1 MVQHIHGIV
10 LARSRRRRHTTKSL
24 ELLLSIA
31 KHTTLPLVDTA
42 WINRLLK
49 EAVDRDMTDQQ
60 FTLFLRLSAKRK
72 EEDATVTAGMPP
84 GQDGIHVRGL
94 GMDPQSLERSLTTE
108 TPILDRALFNKI
120 MGNIQTCVE
129 IEDGWN
135 DDAIYGGLIVI
146 RDIRR
151 LESSFLDN
159 GALQTL
165 YDAMDN
171 DRSFRVRKAAY
182 DVMLVTR
189 DQWLG
194 STDLRHKLKDL
205 DFLRQLHGVVIEIAR
220 SDYQRSFLMM
230 MGVLSEDTYWQPYL
244 RSAMDIWLPFRHEGP
259 AQALRILTNVGEL
272 LLPRRSSSA
281 SPSPNE
287 SLEKWVEDEWAAV
300 PARSVPDLVADRLK
314 SLVEVT
320 EQLMELTFDEN
331 DRRAVL
337 AMVERVIPSLERR
350 CDGDDKGPADEVRI
364 IVNNLVEKLGSSPPP
379 SARRRSTTYH
389 HW

>member
-1 MVQHIHGIV
+1 
-10 LARSRRRRHTTKSL
+10 
-24 ELLLSIA
+24 
-31 KHTTLPLVDTA
+31 
-42 WINRLLK
+42 
-49 EAVDRDMTDQQ
+49 
-60 FTLFLRLSAKRK
+60 
-72 EEDATVTAGMPP
+72 
-84 GQDGIHVRGL
+84 
-94 GMDPQSLERSLTTE
+94 
-108 TPILDRALFNKI
+108 
-120 MGNIQTCVE
+120 
-129 IEDGWN
+129 
-135 DDAIYGGLIVI
+135 
-146 RDIRR
+146 
-151 LESSFLDN
+151 
-159 GALQTL
+159 
-165 YDAMDN
+165 
-171 DRSFRVRKAAY
+171 
-182 DVMLVTR
+182 
-189 DQWLG
+189 
-194 STDLRHKLKDL
+194 
-205 DFLRQLHGVVIEIAR
+205 
-220 SDYQRSFLMM
+220 
-230 MGVLSEDTYWQPYL
+230 
-244 RSAMDIWLPFRHEGP
+244 MDIWLPFRHEGP